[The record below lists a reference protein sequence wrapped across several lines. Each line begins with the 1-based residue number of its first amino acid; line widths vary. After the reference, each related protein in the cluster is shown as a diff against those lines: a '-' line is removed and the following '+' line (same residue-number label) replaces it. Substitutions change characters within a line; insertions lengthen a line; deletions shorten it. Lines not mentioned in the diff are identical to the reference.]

1 MDPPRNPTLPWR
13 TISPGSATPNSS
25 HCRLLLL
32 ADRTAGCSRRI
43 RASVTSLIGG
53 HATSTCARR
62 RRQCTMTC
70 GVLRMIHISPPCSTT
85 ITPRKSATATKRCS
99 QVSFQW
105 KNPDF
110 LLRNPDFP
118 LKNVDF
124 ITKHT
129 EEISGFD
136 PMDQFVMRWRGNLTV
151 TREGPYEF
159 MTESD
164 DGSYLYVGPHTS
176 LVACDP

>member
-1 MDPPRNPTLPWR
+1 MCGDLRPACAGAA
-13 TISPGSATPNSS
+13 GS
-25 HCRLLLL
+25 H
-32 ADRTAGCSRRI
+32 G
-43 RASVTSLIGG
+43 
-53 HATSTCARR
+53 
-62 RRQCTMTC
+62 
-70 GVLRMIHISPPCSTT
+70 
-85 ITPRKSATATKRCS
+85 

-136 PMDQFVMRWRGNLTV
+136 LMDQFVMRWRGNLTV